1 LAHPRDRAETLI
13 QAKRGLPCRRNNV
26 FRHGIFAALPES
38 NAFMPRSTAGY
49 LMPLIGSLFGGLM
62 QSELTQKI
70 GADLEELNEKQRR
83 EMMKNL
89 EQYGKAGLA
98 DLGGM
103 SDIERTKWLFWNMHE
118 NLDELRTLEPA
129 LIGQLIRTQL
139 TVSDGQSMWTDRC
152 GLEKRVELHC
162 KWQLLLRGDTFQKED
177 TFPLSAGW
185 IDLYIAGGPPPHPV
199 LQEKQK
205 GYLDADSGLYPN
217 QIFLYGWITEG
228 VWQEI
233 KPQLY
238 NASSN
243 CHTDIFLRDDFLFPV
258 KAGHGFVTGPVG
270 SIGITNFE
278 FRTSSHPRLNTWVQ
292 P

>member
-1 LAHPRDRAETLI
+1 
-13 QAKRGLPCRRNNV
+13 
-26 FRHGIFAALPES
+26 
-38 NAFMPRSTAGY
+38 
-49 LMPLIGSLFGGLM
+49 M
-62 QSELTQKI
+62 QSELTEKMGQKI
-70 GADLEELNEKQRR
+70 GADLEEMNEKQRR
-83 EMMKNL
+83 DMMKNL
-89 EQYGKAGLA
+89 EQYGKAGLS

-103 SDIERTKWLFWNMHE
+103 KDAERTKWLFWNMHE
-118 NLDELRTLEPA
+118 NLDELRTLEPS
-129 LIGQLIRTQL
+129 LVGQLIRTQL

-152 GLEKRVELHC
+152 GLEKRIELHC
-162 KWQLLLRGDTFQKED
+162 KWQLLLRGDAFQKED
-177 TFPLSAGW
+177 TFGLTSGW
-185 IDLYIAGGPPPHPV
+185 IDLFVGSGPPPHPA

-205 GYLDADSGLYPN
+205 GYLDADSALYPN
-217 QIFLYGWITEG
+217 QLFLYGWITEG

-278 FRTSSHPRLNTWVQ
+278 FRTSSHPRLNTWV
-292 P
+292 PS